1 MSIWTNQFISLKF
14 YLCDPIFL
22 NKEKNGNN
30 VKKWLNTIPLG
41 YDDLSKSKIKIL
53 RM

>member
-1 MSIWTNQFISLKF
+1 MSIQTNQFISLKF

-30 VKKWLNTIPLG
+30 VKN
-41 YDDLSKSKIKIL
+41 DLTLYLFVIMTYTKAK
-53 RM
+53 